1 MNKSSIFSSIPKSLS
16 REIIE
21 NIIQYNNLRIERI
34 ISQGQASPKDFWYD
48 QDENEWVLILQGSA
62 RLQFADKFVTLQE
75 GDYINIPAR
84 KKHRVDW
91 TDPDKKTI
99 WLAIF
104 YK

>member
-34 ISQGQASPKDFWYD
+34 ISQGQASPKNFWYD

-62 RLQFADKFVTLQE
+62 RLQFADKFVILQE

-84 KKHRVDW
+84 KKHRVVW
-91 TDPDKKTI
+91 TDPDQKTI
-99 WLAIF
+99 WLTIF